1 MTPPHTH
8 DSHPAVIQ
16 RLKKAHGHLNS
27 TIDML
32 IAGRS
37 CLDIA
42 QQLQAVEK
50 AVQQAK
56 KTLVQ
61 DHLDHCLDGLVGPL
75 GKEQQRALEE
85 FKEITRYL

>member
-1 MTPPHTH
+1 MTHLH
-8 DSHPAVIQ
+8 IHASHPAIIK
-16 RLKKAHGHLNS
+16 RLKRANGHLNS
-27 TIDML
+27 TIEML
-32 IAGRS
+32 IAGRP

-56 KTLVQ
+56 KALVQ
-61 DHLDHCLDGLVGPL
+61 DHLNHCLEVLVGPL
-75 GKEQQRALEE
+75 GADQWHSMEE